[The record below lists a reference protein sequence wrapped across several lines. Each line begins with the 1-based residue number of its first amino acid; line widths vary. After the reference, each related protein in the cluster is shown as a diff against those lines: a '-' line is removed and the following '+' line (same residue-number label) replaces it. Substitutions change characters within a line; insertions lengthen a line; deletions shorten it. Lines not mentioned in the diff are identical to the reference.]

1 MKKKNGFKRRN
12 PLAQDL
18 WSPKYRMRVVEDKR
32 RKVRDKF
39 DKREMKRGSYGSPL
53 FLLHSI

>member
-39 DKREMKRGSYGSPL
+39 DKKEMKRGSRDPL
-53 FLLHSI
+53 FLLS